1 MRNEKKQSHMGTWE
15 FNGKPW
21 YKSWQPIVMLVI
33 AFAESSFLYVQAAQT
48 FSKQSAEDLS
58 LVAFFILLIT
68 NIGWTLWGIFTR
80 DIPVLTGG
88 ILQTLGSALVIGS
101 IFAYGTEE
109 RPNVLNSADHVPNPE
124 EISLRTPQ
132 RRKHQADY
140 GKKRKRKKHKS
151 DRKTPRSQRT
161 T

>member
-1 MRNEKKQSHMGTWE
+1 MGTWG

-21 YKSWQPIVMLVI
+21 YKSWQPVVMLVI
-33 AFAESSFLYVQAAQT
+33 AFAESSFLYIQAAQA
-48 FSKQSAEDLS
+48 FSRQSAEDLS

-88 ILQTLGSALVIGS
+88 ILQSLGSALVIGS

-109 RPNVLNSADHVPNPE
+109 RPNVLDSAEHVPNPDD
-124 EISLRTPQ
+124 ISLRTEG
-132 RRKHQADY
+132 RKKRLH
-140 GKKRKRKKHKS
+140 GKKRKRHKNNQS
-151 DRKTPRSQRT
+151 KGKYPTEA
-161 T
+161 